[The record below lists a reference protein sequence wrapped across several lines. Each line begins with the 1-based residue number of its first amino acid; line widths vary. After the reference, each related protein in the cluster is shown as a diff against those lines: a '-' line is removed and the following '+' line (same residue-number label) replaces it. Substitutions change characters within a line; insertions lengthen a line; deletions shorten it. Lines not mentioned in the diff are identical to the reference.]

1 MASQAGSKTS
11 APRGAAVPT
20 VSRRRRGNICKGT
33 TTRQRHSATWCVLRT
48 HHSVYQSVCAIVHE
62 LEQAGH
68 VYMHSI
74 RRRSVAVQS
83 PHDAATI
90 ATVQLLLARVT
101 ALESGQRV
109 QGSTQDVE
117 ASDRLRV
124 LEQRMREATSM
135 LAELQTTQA
144 AATQRTC
151 AEPASGALMD
161 RSLALSTLH
170 SLGMDADLAVRLPEM
185 AATADSTDKKVEELR
200 REVQQL
206 SDTSQRLQ
214 AVVLQLQHSTDAR
227 DVAESDADKG
237 SFAVQS
243 AAATAEAAA
252 ADKAAGVQRMLED
265 CQSQSHQQSCL
276 IGEQGL
282 IVSELQDSM
291 QATQQQMAQM
301 QRAREG
307 EQEQARHAA
316 ENGALACD
324 VRALTKQVQDMQARL
339 DVALPERERDFV
351 AETQQ
356 RSSRDRAYSGDLGSP
371 SDVNIS
377 PTGAAGEVRPSS
389 HA

>member
-1 MASQAGSKTS
+1 M
-11 APRGAAVPT
+11 
-20 VSRRRRGNICKGT
+20 
-33 TTRQRHSATWCVLRT
+33 RQRRSATWCELRIYRL
-48 HHSVYQSVCAIVHE
+48 VYQCVCAIVHV
-62 LEQAGH
+62 LRQAEN
-68 VYMHSI
+68 VYMHSV
-74 RRRSVAVQS
+74 RRRCVAVQS

-124 LEQRMREATSM
+124 LEQRMGEATSM
-135 LAELQTTQA
+135 LAELQATQA

-151 AEPASGALMD
+151 AEPASRALMD

-214 AVVLQLQHSTDAR
+214 AVVLQLQHSADAR

-276 IGEQGL
+276 ISEQGL

-301 QRAREG
+301 QRAQEG
-307 EQEQARHAA
+307 EQEQARHAV

-324 VRALTKQVQDMQARL
+324 VRALTEQVQAMQARL
-339 DVALPERERDFV
+339 DVTLPERERAFV
-351 AETQQ
+351 AEPQQ
-356 RSSRDRAYSGDLGSP
+356 RISRDRACSGDLGPP